1 MTLFRDDGVVLR
13 TQKLGEADRII
24 TLLTRQ
30 HGRVR
35 AVARGVRRTKSKFGA
50 RLEPFSHVD
59 VQFFARGS
67 ELVGRGLPMCTQV
80 ESIAAHGRPIVE
92 DYARYTA
99 GTAMLETAERFT
111 DHEGE
116 PNVQQ
121 YLLLV
126 GGLRTLAAGEHAPG
140 LVLDAFL
147 LRSLACG
154 GYAPSFDACARCGM
168 PGPHRFFSVAAGGSV
183 CADCRVPGSVVP
195 SPGALRLL
203 GALLSGD
210 WAVAD
215 AAEPRHVREGSG
227 LVSAYLHW
235 HLERGLRS
243 LRFVDRA
250 DPTARPAG
258 APPPPVRPA
267 APSG

>member
-1 MTLFRDDGVVLR
+1 MSLFRDDGIVLR

-24 TLLTRQ
+24 TLLTRG

-67 ELVGRGLPMCTQV
+67 ELVGRGLPLCTQS
-80 ESIAAHGRPIVE
+80 ETIAPYGGGIVS

-116 PNVQQ
+116 PAVQQ

-126 GGLRTLAAGEHAPG
+126 GALRTLARGEHAPH

-147 LRSLACG
+147 LRSLAVN
-154 GYAPSFDACARCGM
+154 GYAPSFSDCAKCGM
-168 PGPHRFFSVAAGGSV
+168 AGPNRFFSVAAGGSV
-183 CADCRVPGSVVP
+183 CVDCRVPGSVVP
-195 SPGALRLL
+195 SPQTLELL
-203 GALLSGD
+203 AALLTGD
-210 WAVAD
+210 WETAD
-215 AAEPRHVREGSG
+215 TSEPRYVREGSG

-243 LRFVDRA
+243 LRYVEKQ
-250 DPTARPAG
+250 P
-258 APPPPVRPA
+258 
-267 APSG
+267 

>member
-1 MTLFRDDGVVLR
+1 MALSSIYNGVRDNGAMSLFRDDGVVLR

-24 TLLTRQ
+24 TLLTRG

-59 VQFFARGS
+59 VQFFARGGGD
-67 ELVGRGLPMCTQV
+67 LIGRGLPLCTQS
-80 ESIAAHGRPIVE
+80 ETIAAYGGGIVR
-92 DYARYTA
+92 DYDRYTA

-116 PNVQQ
+116 PAVQQ

-126 GGLRTLAAGEHAPG
+126 GGLRTLANGEHTPH

-147 LRSLACG
+147 LRSLAVN
-154 GYAPSFDACARCGM
+154 GYAPSFDDCARCGM
-168 PGPHRFFSVAAGGSV
+168 PGPNRFFSVGAGGV
-183 CADCRVPGSVVP
+183 ICGECRVPGSVVP
-195 SPGALRLL
+195 SSESI
-203 GALLSGD
+203 ALLSALLTGD
-210 WAVAD
+210 WRTAD
-215 AAEPRHVREGSG
+215 AAEARHVREGSG
-227 LVSAYLHW
+227 LVAAYLQW

-243 LRFVDRA
+243 LRYVEK
-250 DPTARPAG
+250 
-258 APPPPVRPA
+258 
-267 APSG
+267 

>member
-1 MTLFRDDGVVLR
+1 MARMSLFRDDGIVLR

-24 TLLTRQ
+24 TLLTRR

-50 RLEPFSHVD
+50 RFEPFSHVD
-59 VQFFARGS
+59 VQFFTRGGD
-67 ELVGRGLPMCTQV
+67 LVGHGLPLCTQG
-80 ESIAAHGRPIVE
+80 ETIAPYGGRIVA

-116 PNVQQ
+116 PAVQQ

-126 GGLRTLAAGEHAPG
+126 GGLRTLAAGDHDSR

-147 LRSLACG
+147 LRSLAVN
-154 GYAPSFDACARCGM
+154 GYAPSFADCAKCGL
-168 PGPHRFFSVAAGGSV
+168 PGPGNRFFSVAAGGIV
-183 CADCRVPGSVVP
+183 CGECRPPGSVVP
-195 SPGALRLL
+195 SQESIALL
-203 GALLSGD
+203 GALLGGD
-210 WAVAD
+210 WETAD
-215 AAEPRHVREGSG
+215 ACEPRHCREGSG
-227 LVSAYLHW
+227 LVAAYLQW

-243 LRFVDRA
+243 LRFVDK
-250 DPTARPAG
+250 
-258 APPPPVRPA
+258 
-267 APSG
+267 

>member
-1 MTLFRDDGVVLR
+1 MTLFRDDGIVLR

-24 TLLTRQ
+24 TFLTRG

-59 VQFFARGS
+59 VQFFARGG
-67 ELVGRGLPMCTQV
+67 ELVGRGLPLCTQT
-80 ESIAAHGRPIVE
+80 ETIAPYGGGIVT
-92 DYARYTA
+92 DYDRYTA

-116 PNVQQ
+116 PAVQQ

-126 GGLRTLAAGEHAPG
+126 GALRTLARGEHAPR

-147 LRSLACG
+147 LRSSPSTATPPPSTAAPAAACPGRTGSSPSPRG
-154 GYAPSFDACARCGM
+154 GVVCG
-168 PGPHRFFSVAAGGSV
+168 
-183 CADCRVPGSVVP
+183 DCRVPGSVVP
-195 SPGALRLL
+195 SAEAV
-203 GALLSGD
+203 ALLSALLTGD
-210 WAVAD
+210 WQTAD
-215 AAEPRHVREGSG
+215 ACAPRHVREGSG

-243 LRFVDRA
+243 LRYVDK
-250 DPTARPAG
+250 
-258 APPPPVRPA
+258 
-267 APSG
+267 

>member
-1 MTLFRDDGVVLR
+1 MSLFRDDGIVLR

-24 TLLTRQ
+24 TLLTRG

-67 ELVGRGLPMCTQV
+67 ELIGRGLPLCTQS
-80 ESIAAHGRPIVE
+80 ETIAAYGGGIVT

-116 PNVQQ
+116 PAVQQ

-126 GGLRTLAAGEHAPG
+126 GGLRTLARGEHAPH

-147 LRSLACG
+147 LRSLAVN
-154 GYAPSFDACARCGM
+154 GYAPSFVNCAKCGM
-168 PGPHRFFSVAAGGSV
+168 PGPNRFFSVAAGGVV
-183 CADCRVPGSVVP
+183 CAECRVPGSVVP
-195 SPGALRLL
+195 SAEAIGLL
-203 GALLSGD
+203 GALLTGD
-210 WAVAD
+210 WATAD
-215 AAEPRHVREGSG
+215 ACEARHVREGSG

-243 LRFVDRA
+243 LRYVEK
-250 DPTARPAG
+250 T
-258 APPPPVRPA
+258 
-267 APSG
+267 

>member
-1 MTLFRDDGVVLR
+1 MTLFRDDGIVRR

-24 TLLTRQ
+24 TLLTRG

-35 AVARGVRRTKSKFGA
+35 AVARGVRRTKSKCGA
-50 RLEPFSHVD
+50 RLEPFSHVA
-59 VQFFARGS
+59 VQFFARGG
-67 ELVGRGLPMCTQV
+67 ELVGRGLPLCTQT
-80 ESIAAHGRPIVE
+80 ETIAPYGGGIVG
-92 DYARYTA
+92 DYDRYTA

-126 GGLRTLAAGEHAPG
+126 GGLRTLAAGAHAPG

-147 LRSLACG
+147 LRSLSVG
-154 GYAPSFDACARCGM
+154 GYAPSFADCARCGL
-168 PGPHRFFSVAAGGSV
+168 PGPNRFFSVSAGGTV
-183 CADCRVPGSVVP
+183 CGDCRVPGSVVP
-195 SPGALRLL
+195 SSETLRLL
-203 GALLSGD
+203 GALLTGD
-210 WAVAD
+210 WETAD
-215 AAEPRHVREGSG
+215 AAEARHVREGNG

-243 LRFVDRA
+243 LRYVEK
-250 DPTARPAG
+250 
-258 APPPPVRPA
+258 
-267 APSG
+267 